1 MTAKEIQ
8 QLVEAEINKLNW
20 KITPY
25 SLYEPIEYVLSLGG
39 KRIRP
44 VFTLLACQLFDRIPE
59 KALNPALA
67 VEVFHNFTLL
77 HDDIMDRAEMRRN
90 QPTVHVKWD
99 ENRAILSGDAM
110 LIKAY
115 QLLAQCDPAVLKP
128 ILEIFSKTSVEVC
141 EGQQFDMEF
150 ESQNDVSIDE
160 YINMIRLKTA
170 VLLAGSLK
178 IGAICGGASEEN
190 ANLLYQFGTGIGIAF
205 QLKDDYL
212 DVYGDPAKFGK
223 NIGGD
228 ICCNKKTFLLI
239 KALEKADPER
249 KAELLHWIN
258 AGTFDRS
265 EKIKAVTSLYDRLN
279 IRSHTENAMRTY
291 YEEAVQA
298 LKKVSVSEEKKKE
311 LFIFAENLL
320 YREN

>member
-8 QLVEAEINKLNW
+8 QLVEAEISKLNW

-25 SLYEPIEYVLSLGG
+25 SLYEPVEYVLSLGG

-44 VFTLLACQLFDRIPE
+44 VFALLACQLFNNDLN

-77 HDDIMDRAEMRRN
+77 HDDIMDKADIRRN
-90 QPTVHVKWD
+90 QPTVHIKWN
-99 ENRAILSGDAM
+99 ENAAILSGDAM

-128 ILEIFSKTSVEVC
+128 ILDVFSKTSVEVC

-150 ESQNDVSIDE
+150 ESQNNVSIEE

-178 IGAICGGASEEN
+178 IGAICGGASEKD
-190 ANLLYQFGTGIGIAF
+190 ADLLYQFGIGIGIAF

-212 DVYGDPAKFGK
+212 DVYGDSAKFGK

-239 KALEKADPER
+239 NALEKSDPET
-249 KAELLHWIN
+249 KAELLRWIN
-258 AGTFDRS
+258 AKDFDRN
-265 EKIKAVTSLYDRLN
+265 EKVKAVSSIYDKLDV
-279 IRSHTENAMRTY
+279 RSHTENVMRTY
-291 YEEAVQA
+291 YENAVQS
-298 LKKVSVSEEKKKE
+298 LNKVSVSEEKKTE
-311 LFIFAENLL
+311 LFAFAENLL

>member
-8 QLVEAEINKLNW
+8 QFVEAEINKLNW

-44 VFTLLACQLFDRIPE
+44 VFALLACQLFDDTPG
-59 KALNPALA
+59 KALEPALA

-77 HDDIMDRAEMRRN
+77 HDDIMDKAEMRRN
-90 QPTVHVKWD
+90 QPTVHIKWN
-99 ENRAILSGDAM
+99 ENVAILSGDAM

-115 QLLAQCDPAVLKP
+115 QLLAQCDPAMLKP
-128 ILEIFSKTSVEVC
+128 ILDVFSQTSVEVC

-150 ESQNDVSIDE
+150 ESRDDVSIDE

-178 IGAICGGASEEN
+178 IGAVCGGASEEN
-190 ANLLYQFGTGIGIAF
+190 ANLLYQFGAGIGIAF

-239 KALEKADPER
+239 KALEKADPET

-265 EKIKAVTSLYDRLN
+265 EKIKAVTSLYDKLD

-291 YEEAVQA
+291 YEEAVRA
-298 LKKVSVSEEKKKE
+298 LKKVSVPQEKKKE
-311 LFIFAENLL
+311 LLAFAENLF

>member
-25 SLYEPIEYVLSLGG
+25 SLYEPIEYVLSLVG

>member
-1 MTAKEIQ
+1 MTKKEIQ
-8 QLVEAEINKLNW
+8 QLVEKEINKLNW

-25 SLYEPIEYVLSLGG
+25 GLYEPVEYVLSLGG

-44 VFTLLACQLFDRIPE
+44 VLALLACQLFDNAIE

-67 VEVFHNFTLL
+67 IEVFHNFTLL
-77 HDDIMDRAEMRRN
+77 HDDIMDEAEMRRN
-90 QPTVHVKWD
+90 QPTVHIKWD

-115 QLLAQCDPAVLKP
+115 QLLAQCNPAVLKP
-128 ILEIFSKTSVEVC
+128 ILDIFSKTSVEVC

-150 ESQNDVSIDE
+150 ESRNDVSIDE

-178 IGAICGGASEEN
+178 IGAICGGASESD
-190 ANLLYQFGTGIGIAF
+190 ADLLYRFGAGIGIAF

-212 DVYGDPAKFGK
+212 DVYGDPDKFGK

-239 KALEKADPER
+239 KALEKADAAT
-249 KAELLHWIN
+249 KAELLHCIN
-258 AGTFDRS
+258 TVTFDRS
-265 EKIKAVTSLYDRLN
+265 EKIKAVTAWYDKLD

-291 YEEAVQA
+291 YEEAVQS
-298 LKKVSVSEEKKKE
+298 LKGVSVPEERKIE
-311 LFIFAENLL
+311 LYVFAENLL

>member
-8 QLVEAEINKLNW
+8 QLVEEEIDRLNW

-44 VFTLLACQLFDRIPE
+44 VFALLGCQLFDAPV

-77 HDDIMDRAEMRRN
+77 HDDIMDKAEMRRN
-90 QPTVHVKWD
+90 QPTVHIKWN
-99 ENRAILSGDAM
+99 ENAAILSGDAM

-128 ILEIFSKTSVEVC
+128 VLDVFSKTSVEVC

-150 ESQNDVSIDE
+150 ESRNDVSIDE

-178 IGAICGGASEEN
+178 IGAICGGASEKD
-190 ANLLYQFGTGIGIAF
+190 ADLLYQFGIGIGIAF

-212 DVYGDPAKFGK
+212 DVYGDPVKFGK

-228 ICCNKKTFLLI
+228 ISSNKKTFLLI
-239 KALEKADPER
+239 NALEKADSVT

-258 AGTFDRS
+258 AATFDRQ
-265 EKIKAVTSLYDRLN
+265 EKIKAVSSIYDKLG
-279 IRSHTENAMRTY
+279 IRTYTENAMRAY
-291 YEEAVQA
+291 YEDAVEL
-298 LKKVSVSEEKKKE
+298 LKKVSVSEEKKTE
-311 LFIFAENLL
+311 LSVFAENLL